1 MEFVFDEEKAAQA
14 AAYLLRRHG
23 EPMPYIKLIKLLYLA
38 DRKALIENGYPITG
52 DRLVSMPKG
61 PVLSQ
66 ILDLITWESR
76 DEGSEWRKH
85 VSLPF
90 NYLVM
95 AIGSRDQGRLSD
107 YDRSALDAVF
117 DEFGRMD
124 KWDVVDHAHTLPEW
138 VDPDGSSRD
147 IDPRV
152 ILREA
157 GYTEEG
163 IEDVEDAA
171 AGIRSLDK
179 LYASLR

>member
-1 MEFVFDEEKAAQA
+1 MEFVFDEQKAAQA

-38 DRKALIENGYPITG
+38 DRRALIETGYPITG

-95 AIGSRDQGRLSD
+95 AIGPRDQGRLSD

-124 KWDVVDHAHTLPEW
+124 KWDVVDHTHTLPEW
-138 VDPDGSSRD
+138 VDPDGSPRD

-152 ILREA
+152 ILRDA
-157 GYTEEG
+157 GYSDDE
-163 IEDVEDAA
+163 IAQVEDEVAA
-171 AGIRSLDK
+171 VHW
-179 LYASLR
+179 LRTNFAATG